1 MEMLQMILGGVV
13 MVAGIA
19 LIASCLRMLAIP
31 AILSGISRD
40 LAEIKRLLE
49 GRQ

>member
-1 MEMLQMILGGVV
+1 MILGGVV

-19 LIASCLRMLAIP
+19 LIVSCLRMLAIP
-31 AILSGISRD
+31 AILAGIARD